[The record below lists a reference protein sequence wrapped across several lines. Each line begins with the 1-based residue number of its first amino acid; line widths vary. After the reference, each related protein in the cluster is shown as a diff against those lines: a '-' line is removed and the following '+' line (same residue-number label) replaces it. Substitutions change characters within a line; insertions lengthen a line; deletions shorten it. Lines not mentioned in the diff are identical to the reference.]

1 MGSMVVMFRA
11 LTPRK
16 IAAMRPPSVVVDVRN
31 RWMFLGD
38 SQTGGRDVGAVKSHV
53 EALAMIWQTKYPNKG
68 PVNPYNGLPTN
79 PYRDGVSGRSLAGAI
94 AQYNSRPERLTATWV
109 HIQESGNQLGD
120 GGSQDT
126 PAKFKALVKAHA
138 IQAEANSP
146 GVVQTFETAFSFGR
160 ERDAGRNWNAYNGAL
175 REAKAELQAEN
186 GINLRIVET
195 DRDIKLLQAAIT
207 PAAVWFQAG
216 EANEYHY
223 RGPGNLMIA
232 LSMLKALG
240 ETVTMSDLSGI
251 TETTE
256 AVKQACLDVIGVNP

>member
-11 LTPRK
+11 QTPRK
-16 IAAMRPPSVVVDVRN
+16 IAALRPPAVVVDVRN

-38 SQTGGRDVGAVKSHV
+38 SQTGGRDVGRLKSPI
-53 EALAMIWQTKYPNKG
+53 EAITWIWQAKNPGKG

-79 PYRDGVSGRSLAGAI
+79 PYRDGVSGRSLAGSI
-94 AQYNSRPERLTATWV
+94 AMYNSRPERMAATWV
-109 HIQESGNQLGD
+109 HFQESGNQLGD

-126 PAKFKALVKAHA
+126 PAKFKARVKANA
-138 IQAEANSP
+138 IQAEANSA
-146 GVVQTFETAFSFGR
+146 GVIQTFETAFSFGR
-160 ERDAGRNWNAYNGAL
+160 EGEAGRNWDAYNDAL
-175 REAKAELQAEN
+175 REAKTELLAEN

-195 DRDIKLLQAAIT
+195 DRDIKLLQAALT
-207 PAAVWFQAG
+207 PAVVWFQTG

-240 ETVTMSDLSGI
+240 ETVTLADLSGI

-256 AVKQACLDVIGVNP
+256 AVKQACLDVIGANP